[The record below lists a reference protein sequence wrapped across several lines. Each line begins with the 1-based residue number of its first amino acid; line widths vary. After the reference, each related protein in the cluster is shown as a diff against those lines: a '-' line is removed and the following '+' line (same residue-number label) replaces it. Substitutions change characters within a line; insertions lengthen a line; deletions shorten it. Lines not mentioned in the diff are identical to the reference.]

1 MTLNGNTNGTKTILI
16 LTENEKTALGSVLDK
31 ALCGYLEPE
40 EEQILGG
47 LYNRPFPE
55 AVEAIEKQ
63 MEHEDEMEV

>member
-1 MTLNGNTNGTKTILI
+1 MNEKTKTILI
-16 LTENEKTALGSVLDK
+16 LTEDEKTALGSVLDK

-47 LYNRPFPE
+47 LYNRLYPE
-55 AVEAIEKQ
+55 AAEALEKL